1 MRVVEEEEGI
11 IKEHQALLEIL
22 RRKQRAPD
30 DKKSVI
36 ENTPNSFM
44 PSGNVA
50 TYAYSTK
57 VTSNTHALASTPEWI
72 NDFGAS
78 RHVTGNASEFSSYTH
93 LAMPKSIQI
102 VDGTTQPVVGMGTMN
117 CTDFVTLSNVLHA
130 PFPINLLSI
139 SAIILQLKCVGS
151 FDIPNVIGDRLET
164 WDWLMA

>member
-57 VTSNTHALASTPEWI
+57 VTSNTHALASTPKWI
-72 NDFGAS
+72 MNSSAS
-78 RHVTGNASEFSSYTH
+78 RNVTGNTSEFSSYTQ
-93 LAMPKSIQI
+93 LAMPGSIQ
-102 VDGTTQPVVGMGTMN
+102 
-117 CTDFVTLSNVLHA
+117 TLDHRLNHA
-130 PFPINLLSI
+130 
-139 SAIILQLKCVGS
+139 
-151 FDIPNVIGDRLET
+151 
-164 WDWLMA
+164 